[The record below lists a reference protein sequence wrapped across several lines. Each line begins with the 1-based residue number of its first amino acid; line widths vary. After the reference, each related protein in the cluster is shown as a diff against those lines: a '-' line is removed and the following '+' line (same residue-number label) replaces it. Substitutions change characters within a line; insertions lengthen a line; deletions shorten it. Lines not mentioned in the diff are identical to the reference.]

1 MQRLLKKKV
10 YIVTNLLLK
19 LLYPGLKY
27 FISAFNKINIHG
39 YGDGENEN
47 YKQHTYMLKTPLFAS
62 YALTGAFK
70 Q

>member
-1 MQRLLKKKV
+1 LKKAF
-10 YIVTNLLLK
+10 IVINLLLK
-19 LLYPGLKY
+19 LLSPGSKY

-47 YKQHTYMLKTPLFAS
+47 YKQHTYMIKTPLLAS
-62 YALTGAFK
+62 YALTEGYK